1 VVGHLTAMQAQ
12 EHTYARWSV
21 AQRTKGT
28 PAASAIDRAFDEGR
42 FLRTHLLRPTW
53 HYVAATDLR
62 WLMSLSGPR
71 VDAANARRHQD
82 LGLDTKTLHR
92 SNDVIAQAVATG
104 ARTRRELAAI
114 LREHRISVEG
124 QRIAYMLM
132 HAELMAVI
140 CSGPMRGTQHT
151 YAAFDQRVP
160 ADEGFE
166 GDEALAVLAWR
177 YFSTRGPATL
187 NDFSWWSGLNVP
199 EARRGL
205 AMVQSRLESHEV
217 DSRTYWFSDQRPPR
231 SKQRFDLVQC
241 YDELIISYRQS
252 RDVLQTTS
260 ATFAVPGHLDGFQ
273 HVLLQDGRLLGH
285 WRARTDPRGV
295 QIETRTSRLLD
306 DKEMSAL
313 ASAIERYRRFAFG
326 HGRAA

>member
-231 SKQRFDLVQC
+231 SKQRIDLVQC

-306 DKEMSAL
+306 AKEMSAL

-326 HGRAA
+326 HGGAA